1 MFTSIRSKKEV
12 EVLDLCESGD
22 DEESGGGSG
31 KPPAQPE
38 RGSEG
43 WKEELFSMF
52 TPSFAIAERV
62 PGVGKSGVLYTS
74 ENVSKTS

>member
-12 EVLDLCESGD
+12 EVLDLCDDSD
-22 DEESGGGSG
+22 DEESGGGGG

-38 RGSEG
+38 RGSEE
-43 WKEELFSMF
+43 WKEELVSTF

-62 PGVGKSGVLYTS
+62 PGVDKSGVLYTN